1 MLRYLTLLF
10 VALIG
15 MTQVTIAAEEEAP
28 WSHAEIHLA
37 ADEQITDPVS
47 QNQLNTSLTSNS
59 FPFYQ
64 DLLDWLS
71 GQPQIKRVYDDV
83 PTPKLLM
90 FREGKSEPQET
101 LFISHVPGSLT
112 KRILSEKNLVR
123 KGKYDDDQAQA
134 PPDLSEEL

>member
-15 MTQVTIAAEEEAP
+15 LTQVTMAEEEAP

-123 KGKYDDDQAQA
+123 KGKYEDDQAQA

>member
-15 MTQVTIAAEEEAP
+15 LTQVTMAEEEAP

-47 QNQLNTSLTSNS
+47 HNFLDTSLTPNS
-59 FPFYQ
+59 FQFQ

-123 KGKYDDDQAQA
+123 KGKYEDDQSQQ
-134 PPDLSEEL
+134 PPDLSDEL

>member
-1 MLRYLTLLF
+1 M
-10 VALIG
+10 
-15 MTQVTIAAEEEAP
+15 AEDDTP

-47 QNQLNTSLTSNS
+47 HYLLNTSLTSNS
-59 FPFYQ
+59 YLFYFQ

-90 FREGKSEPQET
+90 FREGKSEPGET

-123 KGKYDDDQAQA
+123 KGKYEDDQAQG

>member
-15 MTQVTIAAEEEAP
+15 LTQVTMAEEEAP

-123 KGKYDDDQAQA
+123 KGKYEDDQSQG

>member
-15 MTQVTIAAEEEAP
+15 LTQVTMAEEEAP

-47 QNQLNTSLTSNS
+47 YNLLDTSLTPNS

-71 GQPQIKRVYDDV
+71 GQPQIKRIYDDV

-123 KGKYDDDQAQA
+123 KGKYEDDQSQQ